1 MFKQRIIP
9 TCSKERYE
17 RTSKIN
23 REEENENTEREP
35 INQEPAQRNEPTTQP
50 VPPIQEPVEQ
60 PVQEPQQRETVP
72 PTTNQPVQEPTTAP
86 PEQPETTP
94 NQGTTLD
101 PTRFIFA
108 STEPYPEIT
117 NAYPSMYEV
126 KLIKW
131 LAASRDSEMSAVATY
146 MYQSYILQDEYP
158 LLADTLK
165 HIAIVEMR
173 HLDLLSEAI
182 VDFGGNPNLTD
193 GRGNVWTG
201 RNILQIRNPR
211 EILLADIK
219 AEEQAIRK
227 YQLAASKTCNASLAA
242 LFERIIID
250 EQDHIIIL
258 NELLSTL

>member
-1 MFKQRIIP
+1 MLKQRIIP

-17 RTSKIN
+17 RTSKIK
-23 REEENENTEREP
+23 REEENEVRAPEQPNEP
-35 INQEPAQRNEPTTQP
+35 ATQPTPPLQEPVQEPVQE
-50 VPPIQEPVEQ
+50 PIQEPVLPEL
-60 PVQEPQQRETVP
+60 PADIP
-72 PTTNQPVQEPTTAP
+72 NQN
-86 PEQPETTP
+86 TTP
-94 NQGTTLD
+94 DTA
-101 PTRFIFA
+101 RFIFA

-131 LAASRDSEMSAVATY
+131 QTASRDSEMSAVTTY

-158 LLADTLK
+158 AVADALK
-165 HIAIVEMR
+165 QIAIVEMT

-201 RNILQIRNPR
+201 RNVLQLRNPR
-211 EILLADIK
+211 EILLADIR
-219 AEEQAIRK
+219 AEEKAIRD
-227 YQLAASKTCNASLAA
+227 YQIAASKTCNASLAA

-258 NELLSTL
+258 NELLRML

>member
-50 VPPIQEPVEQ
+50 VPPSQEPVEQ

-72 PTTNQPVQEPTTAP
+72 PTTNQPVQEPTTA

-146 MYQSYILQDEYP
+146 MYQSYILLDEYP
-158 LLADTLK
+158 LIADALK
-165 HIAIVEMR
+165 QIAIVEMR

-211 EILLADIK
+211 EILLTDIK

>member
-9 TCSKERYE
+9 TCSKESYE
-17 RTSKIN
+17 RASKIK
-23 REEENENTEREP
+23 REEENEVREP
-35 INQEPAQRNEPTTQP
+35 EQPNEPATQP
-50 VPPIQEPVEQ
+50 TPPLQE
-60 PVQEPQQRETVP
+60 PVQEPDTPITNP
-72 PTTNQPVQEPTTAP
+72 PAQEPVL
-86 PEQPETTP
+86 PETPTNMP
-94 NQGTTLD
+94 NQNQT
-101 PTRFIFA
+101 PESRFIFA

-131 LAASRDSEMSAVATY
+131 LTASKDSEMSAVATY
-146 MYQSYILQDEYP
+146 MYQNYILQDEYP
-158 LLADTLK
+158 LIADTLK
-165 HIAIVEMR
+165 HIAIVEMS

-201 RNILQIRNPR
+201 RNVLQFRNPR
-211 EILLADIK
+211 EILLADIR
-219 AEEQAIRK
+219 AEEKAIRD
-227 YQLAASKTCNASLAA
+227 YQIAASKTCNASLAA

-258 NELLSTL
+258 NELLRTL

>member
-1 MFKQRIIP
+1 MLKQRIIP

-23 REEENENTEREP
+23 REEESETAER
-35 INQEPAQRNEPTTQP
+35 EPTTQP

-86 PEQPETTP
+86 EQHETTP
-94 NQGTTLD
+94 NQGTMLD

-131 LAASRDSEMSAVATY
+131 LTASKDSEMSAVATY

-158 LLADTLK
+158 LIADTLK
-165 HIAIVEMR
+165 HIAIVEMS
-173 HLDLLSEAI
+173 HCQMPLLISA
-182 VDFGGNPNLTD
+182 V
-193 GRGNVWTG
+193 
-201 RNILQIRNPR
+201 IR
-211 EILLADIK
+211 
-219 AEEQAIRK
+219 
-227 YQLAASKTCNASLAA
+227 T
-242 LFERIIID
+242 
-250 EQDHIIIL
+250 
-258 NELLSTL
+258 

>member
-23 REEENENTEREP
+23 REEENENAER
-35 INQEPAQRNEPTTQP
+35 EPTTQP

-86 PEQPETTP
+86 EQHETKP

-101 PTRFIFA
+101 PTRFTFA

-131 LAASRDSEMSAVATY
+131 LTASKDSEMSAVATY

-158 LLADTLK
+158 LVADTLK
-165 HIAIVEMR
+165 HIAIVEMS
-173 HLDLLSEAI
+173 HLDLLSNAI

-211 EILLADIK
+211 EILLTDIRR
-219 AEEQAIRK
+219 EEQAIRK
-227 YQLAASKTCNASLAA
+227 YQIAASKTCNASLAA

>member
-17 RTSKIN
+17 RISKIN
-23 REEENENTEREP
+23 REEENESAER
-35 INQEPAQRNEPTTQP
+35 EPTTQP

-60 PVQEPQQRETVP
+60 PVQEPQQRETMP
-72 PTTNQPVQEPTTAP
+72 PTTNQPVQERTPDP
-86 PEQPETTP
+86 KQPETTP

-101 PTRFIFA
+101 PTKFIFA

-131 LAASRDSEMSAVATY
+131 LTASKDSEMSAIATY
-146 MYQSYILQDEYP
+146 IYQSYILQDEFP
-158 LLADTLK
+158 AVADALK
-165 HIAIVEMR
+165 QIAIVEMT

-201 RNILQIRNPR
+201 RNVLQFRNPR
-211 EILLADIK
+211 EILLADIR
-219 AEEQAIRK
+219 AEEKAIRD
-227 YQLAASKTCNASLAA
+227 YQIAASKTCNASLAA